1 MRPSRSVVLQDEG
14 RPRGRRSRPER
25 VGRKVERGGGGGGG
39 GSRNVELRERKKD
52 EESRREEKRRGG
64 GGGMRVG
71 EESFMDS
78 QGRARWGWEEERMW

>member
-1 MRPSRSVVLQDEG
+1 MGGKWNEVVVVVVVGLETWSFE
-14 RPRGRRSRPER
+14 RGRRT
-25 VGRKVERGGGGGGG
+25 
-39 GSRNVELRERKKD
+39 KKA
-52 EESRREEKRRGG
+52 EEKRREG